1 MDNNLPVKRP
11 NKQTNSLPRR
21 PCFRSYCVVTP
32 DVSIK
37 ELASSEE
44 PEPEFVSLEQEI
56 AYYKRIQKAEKIS
69 KSRKENN
76 KQKIIKKLKTLKLF
90 KFNNK
95 GYIERLIEFLEDNEE
110 TNELLN
116 KGNASNLF
124 NSNLYH
130 TINDLFDDIQAD
142 GNMWCSEK
150 ELAKFIMIDYNEN
163 DDEDY
168 DSYNIIYLRFID
180 KIRNSFV

>member
-1 MDNNLPVKRP
+1 MDNNLPVERP

-37 ELASSEE
+37 ELASS
-44 PEPEFVSLEQEI
+44 EPEFVSLEQEI

-124 NSNLYH
+124 NNNLYR
-130 TINDLFDDIQAD
+130 TISDLFDDIQAD

-150 ELAKFIMIDYNEN
+150 ELAKFIMIDYTEN
-163 DDEDY
+163 DDEDYY